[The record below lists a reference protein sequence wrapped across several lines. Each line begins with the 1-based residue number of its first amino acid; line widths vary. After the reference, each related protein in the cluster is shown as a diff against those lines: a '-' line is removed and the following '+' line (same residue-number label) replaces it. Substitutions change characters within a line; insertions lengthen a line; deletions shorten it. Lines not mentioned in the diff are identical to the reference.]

1 MLKPKSF
8 LKVFTE
14 TVARMN
20 ELVQE
25 ATTDYVK
32 AQKQGSAADQQE
44 ALKKLQAVQAT
55 ETEMLKQVA
64 AESQLRIEA
73 VKTIKASGK

>member
-1 MLKPKSF
+1 VRDNSVKA
-8 LKVFTE
+8 FTE

-32 AQKQGSAADQQE
+32 AQKQGSTADQQE

-55 ETEMLKQVA
+55 ETEMLKAVA

-73 VKTIKASGK
+73 VNKLKAGGK